1 MASEPLYRTMDIRDR
16 SGRVVG
22 SKQVAL
28 YKGLLAKAHE
38 DGLSKIATRLAQ
50 VPTEENARTAIATAE
65 VVTSKGTFEGIGDA
79 SPENVPLH
87 ILPHLIRM
95 AETRAKARA
104 LRDAV
109 NIGTVSF
116 EELDGA
122 EDGAV
127 PSDLGSG
134 ASTGNGAAAPPPA
147 PANGS
152 GNALKARVD
161 AYVPPMTESQRR
173 YLYRILA
180 GWGFAGDA
188 ATTYLKD
195 TLGVASV
202 TGLSKFEATK
212 LIDRLLQN
220 PPQGVPA
227 RGDHQ
232 R

>member
-28 YKGLLAKAHE
+28 YKGLLAKAHSE
-38 DGLSKIATRLAQ
+38 GLSRITTHLQ
-50 VPTEENARTAIATAE
+50 QIPSEDNARTAIAKAE

-79 SPENVPLH
+79 SPENVPPH

-116 EELDGA
+116 EEVDGG
-122 EDGAV
+122 ESV
-127 PSDLGSG
+127 PGSSDLGSG
-134 ASTGNGAAAPPPA
+134 ASTGNGADGPPKTQPV
-147 PANGS
+147 PTNGS
-152 GNALKARVD
+152 GG
-161 AYVPPMTESQRR
+161 YQPPMTESQRR
-173 YLYRILA
+173 YLFRILA
-180 GWGFAGDA
+180 GWGFSGDA
-188 ATTYLKD
+188 ATEYLKD
-195 TLGVASV
+195 KLRIESIK
-202 TGLSKFEATK
+202 GLTKFEATK
-212 LIDRLLQN
+212 LIDRLLQI

-227 RGDHQ
+227 SADHQ
-232 R
+232 P

>member
-38 DGLSKIATRLAQ
+38 DGLSKITTRLRQ
-50 VPTEENARTAIATAE
+50 IPTEENGRTAIAKAE
-65 VVTSKGTFEGIGDA
+65 IVTSKGTFEGIGDA
-79 SPENVPLH
+79 SPENVPPH

-109 NIGTVSF
+109 NIGVVSF
-116 EELDGA
+116 EELDGTDDA
-122 EDGAV
+122 TV

-134 ASTGNGAAAPPPA
+134 ASTGNGAGVPLKAPPA
-147 PANGS
+147 PANDS
-152 GNALKARVD
+152 GNG
-161 AYVPPMTESQRR
+161 YQPPMTESQRR
-173 YLYRILA
+173 YLFRILA
-180 GWGFAGDA
+180 GWGFSGDA
-188 ATTYLKD
+188 ATEYLKD
-195 TLGVASV
+195 TLGIDSV
-202 TGLSKFEATK
+202 TGLTKFEATK

>member
-1 MASEPLYRTMDIRDR
+1 MPSEPLYRTMDIRDR

-22 SKQVAL
+22 QKQVAL
-28 YKGLLAKAHE
+28 YRGLLAKAHE
-38 DGLSKIATRLAQ
+38 DGLSKVSTRLTQ
-50 VPTEENARTAIATAE
+50 VPTDENARTAIATAE

-79 SPENVPLH
+79 SPENVPPH

-109 NIGTVSF
+109 NIGVVSF

-122 EDGAV
+122 DDGAG

-134 ASTGNGAAAPPPA
+134 APSGNGAPPPPA
-147 PANGS
+147 PVNGQGS
-152 GNALKARVD
+152 ALKAAVD
-161 AYVPPMTESQRR
+161 GYKPPMTESQRR

-180 GWGFAGDA
+180 GWGFSGDA
-188 ATTYLKD
+188 ATEYLKD
-195 TLGVASV
+195 TLGIESV
-202 TGLSKFEATK
+202 TGLSKFDATK

>member
-22 SKQVAL
+22 QKQVAL
-28 YKGLLAKAHE
+28 YKGLLAQAHAE
-38 DGLSKIATRLAQ
+38 GLTRITTRLQQIPA
-50 VPTEENARTAIATAE
+50 EENGRTAIATAE

-79 SPENVPLH
+79 SPENVPPH

-109 NIGTVSF
+109 NIGVVSF

-122 EDGAV
+122 DDASA

-134 ASTGNGAAAPPPA
+134 ATAGNGAGGLPKASPTPTNGAPGPA
-147 PANGS
+147 GNG
-152 GNALKARVD
+152 
-161 AYVPPMTESQRR
+161 YQPPMTESQRR
-173 YLYRILA
+173 YLFRILA
-180 GWGFAGDA
+180 GWGFSGDA
-188 ATTYLKD
+188 ALEYLKD
-195 TLGVASV
+195 KLGVDSIV
-202 TGLSKFEATK
+202 GLSKFEATK
-212 LIDRLLQN
+212 LIDRLLQI
-220 PPQGVPA
+220 PPQGVP

>member
-1 MASEPLYRTMDIRDR
+1 MASEPLYRTMDIKDR

-22 SKQVAL
+22 QKQVAL

-38 DGLSKIATRLAQ
+38 DGLSRITTRLTQ
-50 VPTEENARTAIATAE
+50 VPTDENARTAIATAE

-79 SPENVPLH
+79 SPENVPSH

-109 NIGTVSF
+109 NVGVVEFS
-116 EELDGA
+116 ELDGVDDA
-122 EDGAV
+122 PG

-134 ASTGNGAAAPPPA
+134 APNGPEGPPKAPARTNGPGNGPA
-147 PANGS
+147 
-152 GNALKARVD
+152 
-161 AYVPPMTESQRR
+161 PPMTESQRR
-173 YLYRILA
+173 YLFRILA
-180 GWGFAGDA
+180 GWGFSGDS
-188 ATTYLKD
+188 ATQYLED

-202 TGLSKFEATK
+202 KGLTKLEATK

-220 PPQGVPA
+220 PPRGA
-227 RGDHQ
+227 SAHGDHQ